1 MTLSVDLFWS
11 FRSPYSYLVAPRMG
25 DLERRYYLEVRVRP
39 VYPIAVRI
47 ENFFKTVNPMFAP
60 YLLID
65 SAREAEQLGMPIA
78 WPSPD
83 PVQMDMATGEVP
95 KEQPYIHRLTR
106 LGVAA
111 TEAGKG
117 LPFITE
123 VSRIIFGG
131 QRDWHEGDHLHAA
144 AERAGLNLDY
154 LDTVIEADPDRFE
167 NIITEN
173 EAAQKAAGH
182 WGVPLMVFD
191 GEPFFG
197 QDRVDALVWRMRQN
211 GLQERS

>member
-1 MTLSVDLFWS
+1 MFISYRTFAVEDCTIFSEIPCCLAFRAHQLSGSLSHVGP
-11 FRSPYSYLVAPRMG
+11 RAAP
-25 DLERRYYLEVRVRP
+25 
-39 VYPIAVRI
+39 A
-47 ENFFKTVNPMFAP
+47 
-60 YLLID
+60 
-65 SAREAEQLGMPIA
+65 
-78 WPSPD
+78 
-83 PVQMDMATGEVP
+83 
-95 KEQPYIHRLTR
+95 
-106 LGVAA
+106 
-111 TEAGKG
+111 
-117 LPFITE
+117 
-123 VSRIIFGG
+123 
-131 QRDWHEGDHLHAA
+131 HLHAA